1 MIASK
6 VTVVYQDVHT
16 NGLGLFIIIVDI
28 FN

>member
-6 VTVVYQDVHT
+6 VTAVYQDVHS